1 MSTTPEWYLARGG
14 VQEGPLSEA
23 DVQKR
28 IRGGQADAETYAYG
42 PGLTEWTP
50 LSAVP
55 VFAAAWRVEAVPAAV
70 TPAPRA
76 ASAAAAPPE
85 AATPRAAAPEA
96 GGEEPGYSLQQFIRE
111 TGEQDR
117 PGEVFELESKA
128 MLEVHV
134 NGRTWAKL
142 GSMIAYRGDLRFV
155 REGAFEGG
163 LGKLV
168 TKMVSGEQAPLV
180 KIEGRG
186 LAYLADQKKN
196 VSVIRLG
203 PGDAIS
209 VNGNDLLAFEGTVTH
224 QITMHRRVAGMLAG
238 GLFSVRLT
246 GPGMIAIMTHG
257 DPLTLRVTAQD
268 PVTTDPNATVAW
280 SAHLEPHIKTDISFR
295 TLLGRGGGEAFQLQ
309 FIGDGFVVVQPY
321 EEVVVA
327 HGSR

>member
-14 VQEGPLSEA
+14 VQEGPLTEA
-23 DVQKR
+23 EVQKR
-28 IRGGQADAETYAYG
+28 IRAGQAAADTYAYG
-42 PGLTEWTP
+42 PGLSEWTL
-50 LSAVP
+50 LSAVTA
-55 VFAAAWRVEAVPAAV
+55 FAGALRAEAVPATVAPYEV
-70 TPAPRA
+70 APAADADAAPAPA
-76 ASAAAAPPE
+76 
-85 AATPRAAAPEA
+85 
-96 GGEEPGYSLQQFIRE
+96 GEEPSYSLQQFIRE
-111 TGEQDR
+111 TGERDR

-203 PGDAIS
+203 AGDALS

-224 QITMHRRVAGMLAG
+224 KITMHRRVAGMLAG

-257 DPLTLRVTAQD
+257 EPLTLRVTPQD

-280 SAHLEPHIKTDISFR
+280 SAHLEPHIKTDISLR
-295 TLLGRGGGEAFQLQ
+295 TLLGRGGGEAFQMQ
-309 FIGDGFVVVQPY
+309 FAGDGFVVVQPY
-321 EEVVVA
+321 EEVAIAA